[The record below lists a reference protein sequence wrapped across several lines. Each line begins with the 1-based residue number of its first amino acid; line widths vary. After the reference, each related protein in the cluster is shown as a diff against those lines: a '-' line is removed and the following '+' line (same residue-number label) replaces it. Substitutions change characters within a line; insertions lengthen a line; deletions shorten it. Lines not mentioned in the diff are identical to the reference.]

1 LVRCGV
7 TGPTGTMETEGVFDC
22 PKQVAARKAYTKIA
36 FEYHLRHRVILV
48 MVEGLPAGAYCQ
60 F

>member
-1 LVRCGV
+1 
-7 TGPTGTMETEGVFDC
+7 METEGVFDC
-22 PKQVAARKAYTKIA
+22 PKQVAARKTYTKIA